1 MGKDKW
7 AKVIEYLNK
16 VNAKP
21 EKVLN
26 SLKTLYGKKE
36 NSSSGYQSIRSSWP
50 IDVVYNIYNK
60 TGTKNKD
67 KKITLRQVIR
77 NWVNTED
84 YKIAYRMF
92 HPGKGNPQWEDH
104 PDIQKLNLYKKLP
117 LEKHIK
123 NCNDVWNSKKGK
135 EYRAQL
141 EQHGGRYLIK
151 NLGDYQVVDSKK
163 LKK

>member
-60 TGTKNKD
+60 T
-67 KKITLRQVIR
+67 
-77 NWVNTED
+77 
-84 YKIAYRMF
+84 
-92 HPGKGNPQWEDH
+92 
-104 PDIQKLNLYKKLP
+104 
-117 LEKHIK
+117 
-123 NCNDVWNSKKGK
+123 
-135 EYRAQL
+135 
-141 EQHGGRYLIK
+141 
-151 NLGDYQVVDSKK
+151 
-163 LKK
+163 